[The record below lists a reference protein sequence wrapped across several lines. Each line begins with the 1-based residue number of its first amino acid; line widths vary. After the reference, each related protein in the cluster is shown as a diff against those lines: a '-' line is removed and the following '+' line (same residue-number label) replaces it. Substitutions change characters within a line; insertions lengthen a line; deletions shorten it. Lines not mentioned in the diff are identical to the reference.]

1 MSMFGGGGHSGARPV
16 KPSRAREYTSHV
28 NEGTEID
35 GTVTF
40 SGTVLLNGR
49 VRGEIVS
56 NDTLVV
62 GEKGVIH
69 ATIRSGVVEVSG
81 EVVGNISATE
91 RIELHPSCRV
101 YGDIEAP
108 VVTIDEGALLEGQ
121 CRMTKLRPAD
131 IVTSPSQ
138 RDSGV
143 MPLKRQETVR

>member
-1 MSMFGGGGHSGARPV
+1 MFGGGARQS
-16 KPSRAREYTSHV
+16 KPSRPREYTSHV
-28 NEGTEID
+28 NEGTEIE
-35 GTVTF
+35 GKVTF
-40 SGTVLLNGR
+40 TGTVLLNGR

-56 NDTLVV
+56 TDTLVV
-62 GEKGVIH
+62 GEKGVIN
-69 ATIRSGVVEVSG
+69 ATIRSGVVEVAG

-131 IVTSPSQ
+131 MSSNQ
-138 RDSGV
+138 RDGNV
-143 MPLKRQETVR
+143 VPLKRQETSR

>member
-1 MSMFGGGGHSGARPV
+1 MSSMFGGTKQS
-16 KPSRAREYTSHV
+16 KPSRAREFSTHV
-28 NEGTEID
+28 NEGTEIE
-35 GTVTF
+35 GKVTF

-56 NDTLVV
+56 NETLVI

-69 ATIRSGVVEVSG
+69 ASIRSSVVEVSG

-131 IVTSPSQ
+131 IGELPPQ
-138 RDSGV
+138 RESGV
-143 MPLKRQETVR
+143 VPLKRQETR

>member
-1 MSMFGGGGHSGARPV
+1 MFGKKRTKPAG
-16 KPSRAREYTSHV
+16 KPSDLTAFIDEGSEIEGKYTF
-28 NEGTEID
+28 T
-35 GTVTF
+35 
-40 SGTVLLNGR
+40 GTVLLNGR

-56 NDTLVV
+56 NDTLIV

-91 RIELHPSCRV
+91 RIELHPNCKV

-121 CRMTKLRPAD
+121 CRM
-131 IVTSPSQ
+131 
-138 RDSGV
+138 
-143 MPLKRQETVR
+143 

>member
-1 MSMFGGGGHSGARPV
+1 MFGGGARHP
-16 KPSRAREYTSHV
+16 KPSRSREFTSHV
-28 NEGTEID
+28 NEGTEIE
-35 GTVTF
+35 GKVSFT
-40 SGTVLLNGR
+40 GTVLLNGR

-56 NDTLVV
+56 NDTLVI
-62 GEKGVIH
+62 GEKGVVN
-69 ATIRSGVVEVSG
+69 ASIRSSIVEISG

-108 VVTIDEGALLEGQ
+108 VVIIDEGALLEGQ

-131 IVTSPSQ
+131 IGTAP

-143 MPLKRQETVR
+143 VPLKRQETLR

>member
-1 MSMFGGGGHSGARPV
+1 MFGSSSA
-16 KPSRAREYTSHV
+16 KPSRTREYTSHV

-35 GTVTF
+35 GKVTF
-40 SGTVLLNGR
+40 TGTVLINGR

-56 NDTLVV
+56 NDTLVI
-62 GEKGVIH
+62 GEKGVIN
-69 ATIRSGVVEVSG
+69 AKIRSGVVEVSG

-131 IVTSPSQ
+131 IVSPP

-143 MPLKRQETVR
+143 VPLKRQETVR

>member
-1 MSMFGGGGHSGARPV
+1 MFGGGARQS
-16 KPSRAREYTSHV
+16 KPSRPREYNSHV
-28 NEGTEID
+28 HEGTEIE
-35 GTVTF
+35 GKVSF
-40 SGTVLLNGR
+40 SGTVLVNGR

-56 NDTLVV
+56 NDTLVI
-62 GEKGVIH
+62 GEKGVIN
-69 ATIRSGVVEVSG
+69 ASIRSGVVEVSG

-131 IVTSPSQ
+131 IGTTQ
-138 RDSGV
+138 RDANV
-143 MPLKRQETVR
+143 VPLKRQETVR

>member
-1 MSMFGGGGHSGARPV
+1 MFGGAKQSR
-16 KPSRAREYTSHV
+16 PSRPREFTTHI
-28 NEGTEID
+28 NDGTEID
-35 GTVTF
+35 GKITF
-40 SGTVLLNGR
+40 TGTVLLNGR

-56 NDTLVV
+56 TDTLVI
-62 GEKGVIH
+62 GEKGVVN
-69 ATIRSGVVEVSG
+69 ASIRAGVVEVSG

-131 IVTSPSQ
+131 IAAPQQ
-138 RDSGV
+138 RDSSV
-143 MPLKRQETVR
+143 VPLKRQETVR